1 MTSVLL
7 SLSRHALWPNIWS
20 VLKNIPDLLEKN
32 VFCYC
37 WRRNSIYFNL
47 LGILKYLEVNLV
59 ALLTYKT
66 KLTYFIKV
74 LPIYYKAGF
83 LNTV

>member
-1 MTSVLL
+1 M
-7 SLSRHALWPNIWS
+7 
-20 VLKNIPDLLEKN
+20 
-32 VFCYC
+32 FCYC

-66 KLTYFIKV
+66 KLTYFIKA
-74 LPIYYKAGF
+74 LLIYYKAGF